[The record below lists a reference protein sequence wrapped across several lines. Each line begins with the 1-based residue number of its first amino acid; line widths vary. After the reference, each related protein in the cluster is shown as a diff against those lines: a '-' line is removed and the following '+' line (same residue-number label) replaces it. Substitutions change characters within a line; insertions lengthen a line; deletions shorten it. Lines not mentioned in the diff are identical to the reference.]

1 MLAAT
6 RSTIPRHLFPRTLLI
21 AYKPQRPMS
30 TSSSSSSSSA
40 VGRPDGIKS
49 ATFSALSSGASRT
62 GATSSLN
69 GSPRPPR
76 PPQDAIE
83 DGDPIT
89 VPSLS
94 ASLVLIAPL
103 QERTADGYD
112 YRVLL
117 LKRNA
122 RSTTFF
128 SAHVFPGGNLDPID
142 RDQSAWT
149 GLLDKI
155 ENPEEAKARAVKLC
169 ALREAFEECG
179 VLLLDGEGNAKQR
192 WIAISDT
199 EKKAWRN
206 KVYKDGKSFVE
217 LFKFLSADDGQP
229 ALPALSSLQYRANW
243 ITPANMKRR
252 FDTHFFISILPPSS
266 PTSRTS
272 TTKDPIHSEHI
283 ASADGGE
290 TVSADWLTP
299 KEAIDRTLL
308 HAQLQQGPPKE
319 GEESDAASRSLIL
332 FPPQFYLVAE
342 LVRTKSWKELVH
354 KPSSGVEK
362 GVHNF
367 APRHIQPFEPEVK
380 GVEDSQGKF
389 RAATVLIGDPEHS
402 KTDQSTCLKTDR
414 HRTYVL
420 LPAKRR
426 DPEWKVKP
434 PLGLTVMG
442 CHREGMGRLFGEGWD
457 VTMREGDTGE
467 TSSAKRKF
475 KL

>member
-6 RSTIPRHLFPRTLLI
+6 RSTPSRLLPRTLLI
-21 AYKPQRPMS
+21 AFKPQRRVIVSMS
-30 TSSSSSSSSA
+30 TTSSSPSSSPA
-40 VGRPDGIKS
+40 GRPDES
-49 ATFSALSSGASRT
+49 ATTSALPSGGSKVGAASSPS
-62 GATSSLN
+62 
-69 GSPRPPR
+69 GSARPA
-76 PPQDAIE
+76 QDAIE
-83 DGDPIT
+83 EGDPIT

-142 RDQSAWT
+142 GDQMAWA

-155 ENPEEAKARAVKLC
+155 ENSEEAKARAVKLC
-169 ALREAFEECG
+169 ALRETFEECG
-179 VLLLDGEGNAKQR
+179 ILLLDGQGNAKQR
-192 WIAISDT
+192 WSVISD
-199 EKKAWRN
+199 EDKKAWRN

-217 LFKFLSADDGQP
+217 LLKLLSADDAQP

-272 TTKDPIHSEHI
+272 TIKDPIHSEHI

-308 HAQLQQGPPKE
+308 HAQLQQAPPSS
-319 GEESDAASRSLIL
+319 EEEDSEAASKSLIL

-342 LVRTKSWKELVH
+342 LVRTKSWKDLVH
-354 KPSSGVEK
+354 APSSDSEK
-362 GVHNF
+362 GVHNL
-367 APRHIQPFEPEVK
+367 APRHVQPFEPEVK
-380 GVEDSQGKF
+380 GVEDSQGNF

-420 LPAKRR
+420 LPAKRK
-426 DPEWKVKP
+426 DPKWKAKP

-442 CHREGMGRLFGEGWD
+442 CHREGMGRLFGKGWD
-457 VTMREGDTGE
+457 VTMKEGDTGE
-467 TSSAKRKF
+467 GSATGKS